1 MKLKK
6 VYFHNCYYE
15 KIGNNEPVKL
25 EDLPF
30 DIPDNWAWVR
40 INNYVQ
46 KVTDFVASGSFASL
60 RENVK
65 YYKEENYA
73 LMVKTQDFQNNFS
86 KDLTFTDKHGY
97 NFLENS
103 NLDGGELVLAN
114 VGSIG
119 KVFIV
124 PKLNRP
130 MTLAPNSIMVRFFYE
145 AHLQWFLKLFQSSFG
160 LELLLS
166 ISSATAIKK
175 FNKTDFKTL
184 LIPLPP
190 LEEQQR
196 IVDKINSFEPLLERY
211 DKVEK
216 ELSKLEKE
224 FPEKLKKSIL
234 QYAIEGKL
242 VKQNPNDE
250 PASALLERIK
260 QDKERLIKEGKI
272 KKEKNDN
279 LIIQADYKNYYEKL
293 PKSWS
298 ITTLS
303 NISLLITKGTTPR
316 GGNVAYLNKGIG
328 FLRAENVI
336 GYDKISQT
344 DLKYIDEE
352 THLKFL
358 KRSILIED
366 DILITIAGTLGRTG
380 LIKKHD
386 LPLNINQAIS
396 IIRIANKKLINLRY
410 LIYVLN
416 APLIQNDLT
425 KQRKITAI
433 PNLTLEIIADC
444 IIPIAPVNQQNKI
457 VKKLDYLFSLI

>member
-1 MKLKK
+1 MKA
-6 VYFHNCYYE
+6 VY
-15 KIGNNEPVKL
+15 
-25 EDLPF
+25 
-30 DIPDNWAWVR
+30 A
-40 INNYVQ
+40 
-46 KVTDFVASGSFASL
+46 
-60 RENVK
+60 
-65 YYKEENYA
+65 
-73 LMVKTQDFQNNFS
+73 
-86 KDLTFTDKHGY
+86 
-97 NFLENS
+97 
-103 NLDGGELVLAN
+103 
-114 VGSIG
+114 
-119 KVFIV
+119 FI
-124 PKLNRP
+124 
-130 MTLAPNSIMVRFFYE
+130 
-145 AHLQWFLKLFQSSFG
+145 
-160 LELLLS
+160 
-166 ISSATAIKK
+166 
-175 FNKTDFKTL
+175 
-184 LIPLPP
+184 
-190 LEEQQR
+190 
-196 IVDKINSFEPLLERY
+196 
-211 DKVEK
+211 
-216 ELSKLEKE
+216 
-224 FPEKLKKSIL
+224 
-234 QYAIEGKL
+234 
-242 VKQNPNDE
+242 
-250 PASALLERIK
+250 
-260 QDKERLIKEGKI
+260 
-272 KKEKNDN
+272 
-279 LIIQADYKNYYEKL
+279 NYYEKL